1 MPEINGI
8 SVPFIPISNPST
20 GAAHV
25 RDTGDSF
32 NAIYQKELEKLKFSS
47 HAIKRLE
54 ERKIKLNDDEMMKIN
69 LAVERAETKGSKD
82 SLVMMNSTA
91 FIVNIPNKTIVTAM
105 PIDNGTENIF
115 TNIDSVVFA
124 V

>member
-8 SVPFIPISNPST
+8 NVPFIPIGNQSISSSQ
-20 GAAHV
+20 V
-25 RDTGDSF
+25 RETGDSF
-32 NAIYQKELEKLKFSS
+32 NSIYQKELDKLKFSS

-54 ERKIKLNDDEMMKIN
+54 ERHIRLNDDEILKIN
-69 LAVERAETKGSKD
+69 SAVEKAENKGSKD
-82 SLVMMNSTA
+82 SLVMMKSTA
-91 FIVNIPNKTIVTAM
+91 FIVNVPNKTIVTAM
-105 PIDNGTENIF
+105 PIDDGTENIF